1 MEEKLK
7 NYKNYI
13 TWKDKKGNFNTQ
25 CNRASL
31 EDGVSLTIPT
41 FDLSKVALARE
52 RESSMQNLRIRKL
65 TPLECLRLMGF
76 TDIDYENLVK
86 AGLTDSQ
93 IWHCAGDSIV
103 STCLVNIIGQMLP
116 INENTLKEITE
127 NYVKSLKGDYNEKL

>member
-1 MEEKLK
+1 MPIKS
-7 NYKNYI
+7 YKNYI
-13 TWKDKKGNFNTQ
+13 TWKDNKGNFNTQ

-52 RESSMQNLRIRKL
+52 RERESSMQNLRIRKL
-65 TPLECLRLMGF
+65 TPKECIKLMGF
-76 TDIDYENLVK
+76 TETDYENLVK

-116 INENTLKEITE
+116 ISEHTLKEITE
-127 NYVKSLKGDYNEKL
+127 NYVETLKGDYNGN

>member
-1 MEEKLK
+1 MAIK

-31 EDGVSLTIPT
+31 EDGVSLTIPP

-76 TDIDYENLVK
+76 TDTDYENLVK

-116 INENTLKEITE
+116 ISENTLKEITE
-127 NYVKSLKGDYNEKL
+127 NYVKTLKGDYNIENY